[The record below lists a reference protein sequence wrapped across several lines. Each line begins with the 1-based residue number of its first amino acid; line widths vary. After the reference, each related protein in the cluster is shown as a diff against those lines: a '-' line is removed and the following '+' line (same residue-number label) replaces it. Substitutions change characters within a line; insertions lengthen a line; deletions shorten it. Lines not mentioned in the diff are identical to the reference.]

1 MKKLTSILIALYLI
15 AGCSSGG
22 GVSGGAGGA
31 GTFTTDSGLVLAAS
45 LTPIGGISVDAFVTI
60 CDVDMDTGEATVETG
75 ITTKLGTFTVTVVDA
90 TDLTGGLFPR
100 GITLDS
106 YTVEFAGQRPGA
118 PFLTPRTFAETFSI
132 LSGNG
137 TASATVVLMDLDTID
152 REFQMQSSGSIV
164 SYVVTVTFRGRD
176 LNGEFLQIVA
186 STFLELGDF
195 DRCDTN

>member
-22 GVSGGAGGA
+22 GVNAGAGGS
-31 GTFTTDSGLVLAAS
+31 GTFTTDSGLLLSAS
-45 LTPIGGISVDAFVTI
+45 LAPIGGVSVDAFI
-60 CDVDMDTGEATVETG
+60 SLCEIDAETGEPTFEAG

-106 YTVEFAGQRPGA
+106 YTVEFVGQRPGA
-118 PFLTPRTFAETFSI
+118 PSLTTRTFAETFSI
-132 LSGNG
+132 LTGNG
-137 TASATVVLMDLDTID
+137 TSSATVVLMDLDTID
-152 REFQMQSSGSIV
+152 REFQGQSSRSIV

-176 LNGEFLQIVA
+176 LNGEFLQVVA
-186 STFLELGDF
+186 STFLEIGDF
-195 DRCDTN
+195 DRC